1 MSLSAE
7 APWLR
12 FYGDMPEHIDYPRK
26 TLFQCVAQT
35 AQAHP
40 DAVAY
45 EFEGGYVT
53 YAGFLRRVERAAA
66 AFVSLG
72 IARGD
77 RVTLCLPNLPQAV
90 DCFYALSR
98 IGAVANM
105 IHPLSSADEI
115 TFYLNCS
122 QSKAIIALD
131 GFCDRVMPA
140 CRAAKSPPELL
151 LVRISDALPF
161 PKAFAYRLAKR
172 SKLPQGYPYCLWSG
186 LLRKASASLPPD
198 DGASDTCAVILYSG
212 GTTGKTK
219 GICLSSDN
227 FNALAYQ
234 TIAASGC
241 QTLLGCSML
250 SVMPMFHGFGLG
262 IGIHT
267 ALVGGARCILVPRF
281 SVRLY
286 ADLLRKKRPSFI
298 PGVPTLFEALLCAPG
313 LENVGLS
320 FLKGVFCGGDSLSV
334 ELKRRVDRFLS
345 EHGACVQIREG
356 YGTTEC
362 VTASCLTPLRGAR
375 DGSIGIPFPDT
386 YYKIVRVGT
395 TEEVAAGQNGEIC
408 LSGPSVMLGYLDEP
422 EETAHALR
430 RHADGRV
437 WLHTGDLGCMD
448 ADGFLYFRQRL
459 KRIIVTSG
467 YNVYPSQVE
476 NVLDGH
482 EAVQLSCVIGVR
494 DAYKMQRVRAYVVL
508 KPGVVASE
516 ALRREL
522 LDFCRAHIVRYA
534 APTELLFRD
543 ELPKTAVGKVAYRA
557 LEEEAAQEEST

>member
-250 SVMPMFHGFGLG
+250 
-262 IGIHT
+262 
-267 ALVGGARCILVPRF
+267 
-281 SVRLY
+281 
-286 ADLLRKKRPSFI
+286 
-298 PGVPTLFEALLCAPG
+298 
-313 LENVGLS
+313 
-320 FLKGVFCGGDSLSV
+320 
-334 ELKRRVDRFLS
+334 
-345 EHGACVQIREG
+345 
-356 YGTTEC
+356 
-362 VTASCLTPLRGAR
+362 
-375 DGSIGIPFPDT
+375 
-386 YYKIVRVGT
+386 
-395 TEEVAAGQNGEIC
+395 
-408 LSGPSVMLGYLDEP
+408 
-422 EETAHALR
+422 
-430 RHADGRV
+430 
-437 WLHTGDLGCMD
+437 
-448 ADGFLYFRQRL
+448 
-459 KRIIVTSG
+459 
-467 YNVYPSQVE
+467 
-476 NVLDGH
+476 
-482 EAVQLSCVIGVR
+482 
-494 DAYKMQRVRAYVVL
+494 
-508 KPGVVASE
+508 
-516 ALRREL
+516 
-522 LDFCRAHIVRYA
+522 
-534 APTELLFRD
+534 
-543 ELPKTAVGKVAYRA
+543 
-557 LEEEAAQEEST
+557 